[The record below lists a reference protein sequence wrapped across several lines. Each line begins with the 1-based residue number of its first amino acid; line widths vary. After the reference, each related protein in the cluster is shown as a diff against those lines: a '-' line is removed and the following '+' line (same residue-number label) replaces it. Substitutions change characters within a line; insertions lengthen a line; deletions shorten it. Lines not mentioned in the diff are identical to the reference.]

1 MSAQSPKKLL
11 NVLRGDQEAI
21 PPVWLMRQAGRY
33 LPEYRALRAE
43 KGGFLALAYD
53 SDAACEITLQPIQ
66 RFGFDGAILFSDILV
81 IPHAMGQDL
90 WFETGEGPRLAP
102 RLAVSRLEDFVPAP
116 ERLTPVIDTVRKVS
130 AELSPETTFLGF
142 AGSPWTVA
150 TYMVHGQGSKDQAE
164 ARRMAHAE
172 PERFGALIEAII
184 AATVDYL
191 GDQID
196 AGVDAVQ
203 LFDSWAGSLSP
214 AQFEKWVIAPNAE
227 IVRRLKARNRNAVI
241 IGFPKGAG
249 GKLAA
254 YAEGTGV
261 DALGLDETVDP
272 HWANRE
278 LRKGLPVQG
287 NLDPLALIAGGD
299 VLKDAVTNILSAF
312 EDRPHIFNLGHGI
325 LPDTPIEN
333 VELLLNLV
341 RKA

>member
-11 NVLRGDQEAI
+11 NVLRGKQEAV
-21 PPVWLMRQAGRY
+21 PPIWLMRQAGRY

-53 SDAACEITLQPIQ
+53 SDAACEITLQPIR

-102 RLAVSRLEDFVPAP
+102 RLAESRLEDFVPAA
-116 ERLTPVIDTVRKVS
+116 ERLAPVIDTVRKVS
-130 AELSPETTFLGF
+130 AGLPSEKTFLGF

-184 AATVDYL
+184 STTVDYL
-191 GDQID
+191 GDQLD

-227 IVRRLKARNRNAVI
+227 IVRRLKARNSKAVI

-278 LRKGLPVQG
+278 LPKGLPVQG

-299 VLKDAVTNILSAF
+299 VLKDAVENILSAF

>member
-11 NVLRGDQEAI
+11 NVLRGKQEAI
-21 PPVWLMRQAGRY
+21 PPIWLMRQAGRY

-53 SDAACEITLQPIQ
+53 SDAACEITLQPIR

-102 RLAVSRLEDFVPAP
+102 RLVESQLENFVPAP
-116 ERLTPVIDTVRKVS
+116 ERLAPVIDTVRKVS
-130 AELSPETTFLGF
+130 AGLPSATTFLGF

-184 AATVDYL
+184 SATVDYL
-191 GDQID
+191 GDQIN

-214 AQFEKWVIAPNAE
+214 AQFEKWVIAPNSE
-227 IVRRLKARNRNAVI
+227 IVRRLKARNPNAVI

-278 LRKGLPVQG
+278 LPKGLPVQG

-299 VLKDAVTNILSAF
+299 VLKDAVENILSAF